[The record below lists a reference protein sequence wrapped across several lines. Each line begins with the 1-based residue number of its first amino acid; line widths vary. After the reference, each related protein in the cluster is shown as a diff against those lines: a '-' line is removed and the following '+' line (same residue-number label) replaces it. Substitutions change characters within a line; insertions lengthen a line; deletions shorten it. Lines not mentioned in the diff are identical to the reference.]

1 MIEKLYSWRFEL
13 FLSTQLSILFGSLF
27 MPSTWFENWMMP
39 IFLLLNIAFGVL
51 LVAKK
56 KKLFRFM
63 LVFLM
68 ISVVMAVMGF
78 VNSGIENRV
87 DYFKLGLYFLFYAI
101 VTIEII
107 KQVWK
112 AKIVGKNVILGVI
125 SGYISLGL
133 LAFFLCISIE
143 IISPNSFS
151 GIVIIP
157 GVNTDT
163 TEQLMYYSY
172 VTLMTIG
179 YGDILPVTPI
189 AQKASV
195 FIGLIGQFYLVIITA
210 VVVGKYI
217 QHNNINAKY

>member
-1 MIEKLYSWRFEL
+1 MIDKLYVYRFEL
-13 FLSTQLSILFGSLF
+13 FLSTQLSILFGSLI
-27 MPSTWFENWMMP
+27 MRSSWFENWMMP
-39 IFLLLNIAFGVL
+39 LFLLLNIAAGVL

-63 LVFLM
+63 LLFLL
-68 ISVVMAVMGF
+68 ISFVMAVLGF
-78 VNSGIENRV
+78 INSEIENRV
-87 DYFKLGLYFLFYAI
+87 DYLKLGLYFLFYAI
-101 VTIEII
+101 VTIQII

-112 AKIVGKNVILGVI
+112 AKIVGKNVILGLI

-133 LAFFLCISIE
+133 LAFFLCLSIE

-151 GIVIIP
+151 GIVSIA
-157 GVNTDT
+157 GVNTNT
-163 TEQLMYYSY
+163 AEQLMYYSY
-172 VTLMTIG
+172 ITLMTIG

-189 AQKASV
+189 AQKASI

-217 QHNNINAKY
+217 QHNNSNT

>member
-1 MIEKLYSWRFEL
+1 MIDKLYVYRFEL
-13 FLSTQLSILFGSLF
+13 FLSTQLSILFGSLI
-27 MPSTWFENWMMP
+27 MRSSWFENWMMP
-39 IFLLLNIAFGVL
+39 IFLLLNIAAGVL

-63 LVFLM
+63 LLFLL
-68 ISVVMAVMGF
+68 ISFVMAVLGF
-78 VNSGIENRV
+78 INSEIENRV
-87 DYFKLGLYFLFYAI
+87 DYLKLGLYFLFYAI
-101 VTIEII
+101 VTIQII

-112 AKIVGKNVILGVI
+112 AKIVGKNVILGLI

-133 LAFFLCISIE
+133 LAFFLCLSIE

-151 GIVIIP
+151 GIVSIA
-157 GVNTDT
+157 GVNTNT

-172 VTLMTIG
+172 ITLMTIG

-189 AQKASV
+189 AQKASI

-217 QHNNINAKY
+217 QHNNSNTKD